1 MVRGEGIAGSE
12 ASGRWELPGGV
23 GPEENK
29 LPLCLVLRE
38 KDSGELGI

>member
-12 ASGRWELPGGV
+12 TSGRWELPGGV
-23 GPEENK
+23 GPGADK

-38 KDSGELGI
+38 DSGELGI